1 VAFASIAV
9 AISLGTYLNSRIVM
23 LHGMRRISH
32 VMTLVF
38 SIAAALMALVAALGL
53 ASFWVFFALLA
64 LTFSFFGLIT
74 SNYNALAM
82 EPLGRIAGSGSALFG
97 AVTAS
102 GGALIGG
109 LIAREFNGTVLPF
122 ALGLV
127 MAGAAAL
134 VTILATE
141 RGRFAAR

>member
-1 VAFASIAV
+1 
-9 AISLGTYLNSRIVM
+9 
-23 LHGMRRISH
+23 
-32 VMTLVF
+32 
-38 SIAAALMALVAALGL
+38 
-53 ASFWVFFALLA
+53 
-64 LTFSFFGLIT
+64 
-74 SNYNALAM
+74 M